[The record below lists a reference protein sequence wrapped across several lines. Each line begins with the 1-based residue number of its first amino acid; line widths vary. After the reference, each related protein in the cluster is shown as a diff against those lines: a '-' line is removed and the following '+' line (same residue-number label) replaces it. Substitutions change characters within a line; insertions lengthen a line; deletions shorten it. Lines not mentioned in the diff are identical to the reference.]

1 MCMISG
7 GRVYKSYQINL
18 MRPITYIQ
26 QDLVKWYGTTE
37 NSTPE
42 FWNSSVK
49 RSMFIEQKWD
59 QSLIFNKI

>member
-42 FWNSSVK
+42 F
-49 RSMFIEQKWD
+49 
-59 QSLIFNKI
+59 